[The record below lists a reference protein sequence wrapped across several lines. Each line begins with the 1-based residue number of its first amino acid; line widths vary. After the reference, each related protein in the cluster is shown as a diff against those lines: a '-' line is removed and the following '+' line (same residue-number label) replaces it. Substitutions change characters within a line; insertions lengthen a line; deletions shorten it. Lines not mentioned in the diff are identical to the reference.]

1 MFLISWYKKTERD
14 ILRSHA
20 IYNIEFVMHPVCMDA
35 IAEKIQ
41 LQSWKINNNITFER
55 KTINIVDSSSDW
67 LKVSIVPLI
76 FNNDSWPAQFY
87 KLIRQDVK
95 CNWMVATSLVSPN
108 MDTAG
113 GNTIC
118 TTDKAHVAK
127 FPLRKDD
134 IESYS

>member
-1 MFLISWYKKTERD
+1 VYGCNSGENSAS
-14 ILRSHA
+14 ILENKQHHFWEENDQYSR
-20 IYNIEFVMHPVCMDA
+20 
-35 IAEKIQ
+35 
-41 LQSWKINNNITFER
+41 L
-55 KTINIVDSSSDW
+55 SSNDW

-113 GNTIC
+113 GKTIC